1 MSNIELI
8 TKLVDFKQF
17 TNSDEITGIIT
28 RITNK
33 QFESIQKA
41 ILEEINQEQGQIP
54 EILKNLFQMI
64 SKNNNTNMGN
74 IVQLS
79 NLKNIDELEMILNGL
94 NLCATVAGF
103 AIMYDKLN
111 KMSSQINKVLSTIK
125 QVQETQG
132 HYEFKKILSIHCDM
146 LDHRKTKKYYT
157 EEQMRELVDG
167 EYNVLSMLIEVF
179 EKGNFEDVETLL
191 YSIISLSAM
200 LAVSLKHFDEIYYFN
215 NKDNIQSGEIWHTSH
230 SCWLN
235 IYDELTSEKMVEALQ
250 DYAIFNKN
258 FNTQKMDLFCINVLQ
273 TIKDAK
279 KEIEDNQSLLIEFE
293 NEKKFNEFKNYTNTQ
308 IKEKIEKSIQEV
320 DFYDN
325 NEAKQI
331 INNILKQV
339 GIIN

>member
-191 YSIISLSAM
+191 YSIISLSSM
-200 LAVSLKHFDEIYYFN
+200 LAVSLKYFDEIYYFN
-215 NKDNIQSGEIWHTSH
+215 NKDVIKNDEIWHASH
-230 SCWLN
+230 QNWMS
-235 IYDELTSEKMVEALQ
+235 IFDELISLRNIEILQ
-250 DYAIFNKN
+250 DFAVFNKN
-258 FNTQKMDLFCINVLQ
+258 LSLQECDLFCLKFVES
-273 TIKDAK
+273 IKDSK
-279 KEIEDNQSLLIEFE
+279 QDIRDNQYLLVHFDNDEIFNRFIEYNNSKISLSIENAMQKTGLIQNQE
-293 NEKKFNEFKNYTNTQ
+293 
-308 IKEKIEKSIQEV
+308 IKDV
-320 DFYDN
+320 YY
-325 NEAKQI
+325 EA
-331 INNILKQV
+331 LKQTFATL
-339 GIIN
+339 